1 MKKYNTQ
8 MIVIAGALIALH
20 VVLSRFCSI
29 NAWNLKIGF
38 AIVPIFIAAYFYGP
52 VYAGIVGALGDFL
65 GAILFPIGA
74 YFPGFTMTCFLTG
87 VLLGLLLHKK
97 RNIPRILCAVLI
109 NELILSL
116 LVNTLWI
123 SILYGSPFVPLLAT
137 RIVQCGIMVPVEV
150 VVLCALS
157 RLLIPLK
164 KEIVLY
170 ESSRRDF

>member
-8 MIVIAGALIALH
+8 MIVMAGALIALH

-38 AIVPIFIAAYFYGP
+38 AIVTIFIAACFYGP
-52 VYAGIVGALGDFL
+52 VYAGIVGALGDFM

-74 YFPGFTMTCFLTG
+74 YFPGFTLTCFLTG

-97 RNIPRILCAVLI
+97 RTIPRILCAVLI

-123 SILYGSPFVPLLAT
+123 SILYGSPFVPLMST
-137 RIVQCGIMVPVEV
+137 RIIQCGIIIPVEV

-157 RLLIPLK
+157 RLLIPIK
-164 KEIVLY
+164 KVVIH
-170 ESSRRDF
+170 ESSRRNI